1 MNKKEG
7 ECTLNK
13 EAQVQKMTDMMAKFV
28 GYTGK
33 KLPDDVIAKL
43 EELRAKE
50 TDALPKVI
58 YDTMFRN
65 QELAVKLDRPSCQDT
80 GVLQFWLKCGTGFP
94 LINELEGLLKEAV
107 IKATKET
114 PLRHNSVE
122 TFDEY
127 NTGKNV
133 GKGTP
138 TVWWDIV
145 PNWDGC
151 EIYTYMAGG
160 GCTLPGNATVL
171 MPGEGYEGVTKFVLD
186 RMTSYGL
193 NACPPLLVGVGVAT
207 SVETAALLSKKALM
221 RPIGSHSENERA
233 AKMEKLL
240 EDGIN
245 AIGIGPQGMGGKY
258 TVMGV
263 NIENTARHPSAIGVA
278 VNVGCWSHRRG
289 HIVFDKD
296 LNYTITSHSGCVL

>member
-1 MNKKEG
+1 MSKTE
-7 ECTLNK
+7 
-13 EAQVQKMTDMMAKFV
+13 QVEKLTNYMANFV
-28 GYTGK
+28 SYIGK
-33 KLPDDVIAKL
+33 VLPDDIIAKL
-43 EELRAKE
+43 
-50 TDALPKVI
+50 D
-58 YDTMFRN
+58 
-65 QELAVKLDRPSCQDT
+65 ELAEKEDSPLSKTIYQTMKLNQKLAKDLNRPSCQDT
-80 GVLQFWLKCGTGFP
+80 GVLQFWVKCGTKFP
-94 LINELEGLLKEAV
+94 LIDNLEALLKDAV
-107 IKATKET
+107 MQATVAT

-145 PNWDGC
+145 PNSDKC

-186 RMTSYGL
+186 RMTTYGL
-193 NACPPLLVGVGVAT
+193 NACPPLLVGVGVGT
-207 SVETAALLSKKALM
+207 SVETAALNSKKALM
-221 RPIGSHSENERA
+221 RPVGSHNDNANA

-245 AIGIGPQGMGGKY
+245 AIGLGPQGMGGNY
-258 TVMGV
+258 SVMGV

-296 LNYTITSHSGCVL
+296 LNFTVDTHTGFEYKEEN